1 MPTTVQDPS
10 DRLPRVAIITR
21 TRNRVTLLARALEAV
36 RAQTMTDYV
45 LVIVND
51 AGRREPVDQ
60 LVAAQPQ
67 DFRERIHLVHN
78 EVSNGREAALAVGFK
93 AADSQ
98 YVTILDDDDTWEPS
112 FLETTV
118 AHLEAHPEQAAVAAR
133 ADIVRESLDEEGVA
147 HVIGAEPLAA
157 DQTAWSLLESLV
169 GNYVPT
175 NSQVIRRSAAAG
187 VGTWDGS
194 LQTQADWEFNLRLLA
209 RWPVGFVDRQSLAEA
224 SGDADGDPDLGGY
237 LLAAEYYKRL
247 RDQVAGSVQ
256 DLHEG
261 RELSQ
266 AHLLKSVD
274 SLHTGLGQV
283 LYYVQK
289 QEEEMRSLR
298 EEVARLRTDHVQLH
312 QEIHQLRLAQQ
323 ARAAISRIRSSL
335 PGSGQSGQQRD

>member
-209 RWPVGFVDRQSLAEA
+209 RWPVGFVDGPVLAHWHHHVGASGDLGNSVLEAADSHLSDNLAIRDRYLRQSLAEA

-237 LLAAEYYKRL
+237 LLAAESTSACATRSPARSRTFT
-247 RDQVAGSVQ
+247 RDGSC
-256 DLHEG
+256 H
-261 RELSQ
+261 R
-266 AHLLKSVD
+266 
-274 SLHTGLGQV
+274 
-283 LYYVQK
+283 
-289 QEEEMRSLR
+289 
-298 EEVARLRTDHVQLH
+298 RTC
-312 QEIHQLRLAQQ
+312 
-323 ARAAISRIRSSL
+323 
-335 PGSGQSGQQRD
+335 